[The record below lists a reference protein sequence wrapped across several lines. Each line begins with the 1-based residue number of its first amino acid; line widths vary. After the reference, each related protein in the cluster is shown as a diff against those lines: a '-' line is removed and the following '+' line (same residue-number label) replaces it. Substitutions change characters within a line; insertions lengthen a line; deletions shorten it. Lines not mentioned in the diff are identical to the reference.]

1 MLKTYNIYRA
11 PTLLIEGKE
20 HSVKLGKDRSQ
31 GSAVAHK
38 PHLLRTLSSKS
49 TKNHSKKKVGST
61 HAGIFIYIYICVDE
75 AQHATPNLLSLESG
89 AGGTS
94 RSAREKNGSRSSRL
108 GLSGI
113 RV

>member
-11 PTLLIEGKE
+11 PTLLMEEKK
-20 HSVKLGKDRSQ
+20 HSIKLGKHRRQ

-49 TKNHSKKKVGST
+49 TVRVLRTLKKRWDLLTQG
-61 HAGIFIYIYICVDE
+61 YICVDE
-75 AQHATPNLLSLESG
+75 TQRATPNLLSLESG
-89 AGGTS
+89 AGGAS